1 MFTSSDWSDSK
12 SAKEQKGKTIANIV
26 LMPSFW
32 NIIVFCLKVLSPLV
46 CVLRLVDG
54 EKKAPMRYIYETMN
68 RAKSTIVRIFN
79 GDEKKYKEIFNV
91 IDKRWEIQLHWPLH
105 ATGYFLNSKFF
116 YDKPKIEH
124 DVEIM
129 SDLYK

>member
-1 MFTSSDWSDSK
+1 MFCVKVSGPL
-12 SAKEQKGKTIANIV
+12 ARV
-26 LMPSFW
+26 LH
-32 NIIVFCLKVLSPLV
+32 
-46 CVLRLVDG
+46 LVDG

-91 IDKRWEIQLHWPLH
+91 IYKRWEIQLHRPLH

-116 YDKPKIEH
+116 YDKLEIEH